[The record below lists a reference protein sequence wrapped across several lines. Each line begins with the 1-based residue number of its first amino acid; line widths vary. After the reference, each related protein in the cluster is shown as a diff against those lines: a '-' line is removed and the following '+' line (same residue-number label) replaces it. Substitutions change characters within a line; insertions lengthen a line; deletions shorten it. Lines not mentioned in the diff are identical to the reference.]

1 MAIPTQLKSRSVGET
16 VLDAVTTAG
25 EQIYTVLSTKLL
37 LRGEYSRSGD
47 DLIIR
52 GEMGEELRVEGY
64 FSGEASP
71 TLQSPEGAVLL
82 PTTVSKLLVN
92 TESVDVAGPAG
103 SIRIPGLLG
112 DPIGTINDIGA
123 DANVT
128 AKGADGFVRAL
139 KPGDP
144 IYIDD
149 VVETVGRS
157 FVNLLMVDDTSF
169 QLGKDTR
176 AIIENYNFIAGAETG
191 GFEATV
197 LDGFF
202 RYASGQLGGTDK
214 GTHTTIKT
222 PTAQVGVRG
231 SEFEGMIE
239 ADGATTFLHHDGVLD
254 VADAYGRGSVTLTEP
269 GTATAVSSRPGA
281 PLDAFEAPESL
292 TKAFEEAL
300 PPLPDFVVEAREGE
314 GSEEGVEVQLEVG
327 LDEQIEVGLDEQSEL
342 EIESFE
348 LKQVELKELL
358 LEEGAEEDGAS
369 ISAVPVA
376 TADQFSGVEDQVI
389 SGNLGS
395 NDKKGDGSHT
405 WSKVG
410 NATFGEV
417 VVNADGTF
425 TYHPSADFSGNDQFS
440 YQVVDK
446 DGDDSTAVVSI
457 SLSAINDAPEVVLA
471 EGGTK
476 TFIESSMATL
486 LFSDA
491 EVTTVESGQQLTTL
505 VVTVEGLADGINEQL
520 WIGNESIVLDGAISS
535 GQIAG
540 QSYITSLDGNTATVT
555 LTGSWN
561 EGDIINQLGY
571 KNSSLTPTESSRLVT
586 LKSLSDDGGTLKGGV
601 DSQIFAS
608 GLASTVQITGIN
620 TAPTVVQGITT
631 ASYTEMM
638 GATLLFSDAQV
649 STVESGQQL
658 TGLVIEVSGLVEASS
673 EQLWIGS
680 EHIKLDGSVA
690 SGQIGGKGYTVSVS
704 VDQNVATVT
713 LSGSWN
719 AGEVIH
725 SLGYKNSSQTPTE
738 SNRMVTLKSLS
749 DDGGTLNVGEN
760 SQIFASGLASTVQV
774 IGVNTAPVVTPA
786 AGYGNVGYTESTAAP
801 PVNPVFLFRADQA
814 DVASGVSIDTI
825 ESNQQVTTVT
835 IVLSDTNLGDQLM
848 FNGGSIDI
856 SATGSSSGSFAGDTN
871 LPAYSY
877 QVSGS
882 SITFSGSWSETEAE
896 QLVNAIQFKHIGQD
910 PTASGRTTRG
920 VSLSLTDET
929 AGQGDTVTQ
938 VVLQRTIDVT
948 PVNQNPVLDAAAAAT
963 QYIVYNKVGIETEQL
978 FSFNSTSTVE
988 SGQNFTELQLTVS
1001 GVVNGSSEL
1010 LKIDGQEITLSD
1022 SALALA
1028 GNSTTIS
1035 NYKVETSDGNKVIT
1049 LTGNWDS
1056 AGVKTLVNSVQFSA
1070 SQITTSNRRTVQLN
1084 QLKDSGNRDELLV
1097 PLGVS
1102 RDIMVLSSD
1111 AGVQLDGEGVGQYF
1125 SYDESQGIALFGG
1138 ATQFE
1143 LKMKFSSTDA
1153 TGTLFTYKTETN
1165 TVEVKLSTED
1175 GVMVQFSDDFYFNV
1189 ATNIGASAL
1198 FDGKPHTLSLSWD
1211 NVTGKF
1217 IVGLDGVLESEQ
1229 ETARGPFTDVLQMNG
1244 EVQIG
1249 STDFNGAIY
1258 DVQVTSNVA
1267 GGRSVHWGMEE
1278 ITGETVVD
1286 SNESTIALTATGSPV
1301 VDQQLFYIKE
1311 DVDLGDLFYE
1321 GLESATGIA
1330 ANLTALDMRDAMGG
1344 GGDSSDE
1351 TLKLQLVD
1359 LLQGLAGNSLS
1370 IVGDAGDAINLEGYI
1385 AAGGGSWAKQEATVQ
1400 NSSMDHYQYS
1410 ANGET
1415 FDLYIDAQIA
1425 INELQ
1430 S

>member
-680 EHIKLDGSVA
+680 ESIKLDGSVA
-690 SGQIGGKGYTVSVS
+690 SGQIGGKGYTVS

-749 DDGGTLNVGEN
+749 DDGGTLNGGEN
-760 SQIFASGLASTVQV
+760 
-774 IGVNTAPVVTPA
+774 
-786 AGYGNVGYTESTAAP
+786 
-801 PVNPVFLFRADQA
+801 
-814 DVASGVSIDTI
+814 
-825 ESNQQVTTVT
+825 
-835 IVLSDTNLGDQLM
+835 
-848 FNGGSIDI
+848 
-856 SATGSSSGSFAGDTN
+856 
-871 LPAYSY
+871 
-877 QVSGS
+877 
-882 SITFSGSWSETEAE
+882 
-896 QLVNAIQFKHIGQD
+896 
-910 PTASGRTTRG
+910 
-920 VSLSLTDET
+920 
-929 AGQGDTVTQ
+929 
-938 VVLQRTIDVT
+938 
-948 PVNQNPVLDAAAAAT
+948 
-963 QYIVYNKVGIETEQL
+963 
-978 FSFNSTSTVE
+978 
-988 SGQNFTELQLTVS
+988 
-1001 GVVNGSSEL
+1001 
-1010 LKIDGQEITLSD
+1010 
-1022 SALALA
+1022 
-1028 GNSTTIS
+1028 
-1035 NYKVETSDGNKVIT
+1035 
-1049 LTGNWDS
+1049 
-1056 AGVKTLVNSVQFSA
+1056 
-1070 SQITTSNRRTVQLN
+1070 
-1084 QLKDSGNRDELLV
+1084 
-1097 PLGVS
+1097 
-1102 RDIMVLSSD
+1102 
-1111 AGVQLDGEGVGQYF
+1111 
-1125 SYDESQGIALFGG
+1125 
-1138 ATQFE
+1138 
-1143 LKMKFSSTDA
+1143 
-1153 TGTLFTYKTETN
+1153 
-1165 TVEVKLSTED
+1165 
-1175 GVMVQFSDDFYFNV
+1175 
-1189 ATNIGASAL
+1189 
-1198 FDGKPHTLSLSWD
+1198 
-1211 NVTGKF
+1211 
-1217 IVGLDGVLESEQ
+1217 
-1229 ETARGPFTDVLQMNG
+1229 
-1244 EVQIG
+1244 
-1249 STDFNGAIY
+1249 
-1258 DVQVTSNVA
+1258 
-1267 GGRSVHWGMEE
+1267 
-1278 ITGETVVD
+1278 
-1286 SNESTIALTATGSPV
+1286 
-1301 VDQQLFYIKE
+1301 
-1311 DVDLGDLFYE
+1311 
-1321 GLESATGIA
+1321 
-1330 ANLTALDMRDAMGG
+1330 
-1344 GGDSSDE
+1344 
-1351 TLKLQLVD
+1351 
-1359 LLQGLAGNSLS
+1359 
-1370 IVGDAGDAINLEGYI
+1370 
-1385 AAGGGSWAKQEATVQ
+1385 
-1400 NSSMDHYQYS
+1400 
-1410 ANGET
+1410 
-1415 FDLYIDAQIA
+1415 
-1425 INELQ
+1425 
-1430 S
+1430 

>member
-680 EHIKLDGSVA
+680 ESIKLDGSVA
-690 SGQIGGKGYTVSVS
+690 SGQIGGKGYTVS

-719 AGEVIH
+719 AGEVIR

-749 DDGGTLNVGEN
+749 DDGGTLNGGEN

-786 AGYGNVGYTESTAAP
+786 AGYGNVGYTESTAAA

-877 QVSGS
+877 QVSGP
-882 SITFSGSWSETEAE
+882 SITFSGGWSETEAE

-1111 AGVQLDGEGVGQYF
+1111 AGVQLDGEGVWQYF

-1351 TLKLQLVD
+1351 TLTLQLVD

>member
-690 SGQIGGKGYTVSVS
+690 SGQIGGKGYTVSV
-704 VDQNVATVT
+704 DQNVATVT

-749 DDGGTLNVGEN
+749 DDGGTLNGGEN

-786 AGYGNVGYTESTAAP
+786 AGYGNVGYTESTAAA

-1175 GVMVQFSDDFYFNV
+1175 GVMVQFSDDFNFNA
-1189 ATNIGASAL
+1189 ATKIGASAL

-1229 ETARGPFTDVLQMNG
+1229 ETARGPFTNVLQMNG

-1351 TLKLQLVD
+1351 TLTLQLVD

-1385 AAGGGSWAKQEATVQ
+1385 AAGGGSWAKQAATVQ

>member
-680 EHIKLDGSVA
+680 ESIKLDGSVA
-690 SGQIGGKGYTVSVS
+690 SGQIGGKGYTVS

-749 DDGGTLNVGEN
+749 DDGGTLNGGEN

-786 AGYGNVGYTESTAAP
+786 AGYGNVGYTESTAAV

-835 IVLSDTNLGDQLM
+835 IVLSDTNLGDRLM
-848 FNGGSIDI
+848 FNGRSIDI
-856 SATGSSSGSFAGDTN
+856 SATDSSSGSFAGDTN

-1175 GVMVQFSDDFYFNV
+1175 GVMVQFSDDFNFNA

-1351 TLKLQLVD
+1351 TLTLQLVD
-1359 LLQGLAGNSLS
+1359 LLQGQAGNSLS

-1385 AAGGGSWAKQEATVQ
+1385 AAGGGSWAKQAATVQ

>member
-690 SGQIGGKGYTVSVS
+690 SGQIGGKGYTVSV
-704 VDQNVATVT
+704 DQNVATVT

-749 DDGGTLNVGEN
+749 DDGGTLNGGEN

-1175 GVMVQFSDDFYFNV
+1175 GVMVQFSDDFNFNA

-1351 TLKLQLVD
+1351 TLTLQLVD

>member
-1 MAIPTQLKSRSVGET
+1 
-16 VLDAVTTAG
+16 
-25 EQIYTVLSTKLL
+25 
-37 LRGEYSRSGD
+37 
-47 DLIIR
+47 
-52 GEMGEELRVEGY
+52 
-64 FSGEASP
+64 
-71 TLQSPEGAVLL
+71 
-82 PTTVSKLLVN
+82 
-92 TESVDVAGPAG
+92 
-103 SIRIPGLLG
+103 
-112 DPIGTINDIGA
+112 
-123 DANVT
+123 
-128 AKGADGFVRAL
+128 
-139 KPGDP
+139 
-144 IYIDD
+144 
-149 VVETVGRS
+149 
-157 FVNLLMVDDTSF
+157 
-169 QLGKDTR
+169 
-176 AIIENYNFIAGAETG
+176 
-191 GFEATV
+191 
-197 LDGFF
+197 
-202 RYASGQLGGTDK
+202 
-214 GTHTTIKT
+214 
-222 PTAQVGVRG
+222 
-231 SEFEGMIE
+231 
-239 ADGATTFLHHDGVLD
+239 
-254 VADAYGRGSVTLTEP
+254 
-269 GTATAVSSRPGA
+269 
-281 PLDAFEAPESL
+281 
-292 TKAFEEAL
+292 
-300 PPLPDFVVEAREGE
+300 
-314 GSEEGVEVQLEVG
+314 
-327 LDEQIEVGLDEQSEL
+327 
-342 EIESFE
+342 
-348 LKQVELKELL
+348 
-358 LEEGAEEDGAS
+358 
-369 ISAVPVA
+369 
-376 TADQFSGVEDQVI
+376 
-389 SGNLGS
+389 
-395 NDKKGDGSHT
+395 
-405 WSKVG
+405 
-410 NATFGEV
+410 
-417 VVNADGTF
+417 
-425 TYHPSADFSGNDQFS
+425 
-440 YQVVDK
+440 
-446 DGDDSTAVVSI
+446 
-457 SLSAINDAPEVVLA
+457 
-471 EGGTK
+471 
-476 TFIESSMATL
+476 
-486 LFSDA
+486 
-491 EVTTVESGQQLTTL
+491 
-505 VVTVEGLADGINEQL
+505 
-520 WIGNESIVLDGAISS
+520 
-535 GQIAG
+535 
-540 QSYITSLDGNTATVT
+540 
-555 LTGSWN
+555 
-561 EGDIINQLGY
+561 
-571 KNSSLTPTESSRLVT
+571 
-586 LKSLSDDGGTLKGGV
+586 
-601 DSQIFAS
+601 
-608 GLASTVQITGIN
+608 
-620 TAPTVVQGITT
+620 
-631 ASYTEMM
+631 
-638 GATLLFSDAQV
+638 
-649 STVESGQQL
+649 
-658 TGLVIEVSGLVEASS
+658 
-673 EQLWIGS
+673 
-680 EHIKLDGSVA
+680 
-690 SGQIGGKGYTVSVS
+690 
-704 VDQNVATVT
+704 
-713 LSGSWN
+713 
-719 AGEVIH
+719 GEVIH

-749 DDGGTLNVGEN
+749 DDGGTLNGGEN

-786 AGYGNVGYTESTAAP
+786 AGYGNVGYTESTAAA

-1125 SYDESQGIALFGG
+1125 SYDESQDQDGVEALFGG
-1138 ATQFE
+1138 ATD
-1143 LKMKFSSTDA
+1143 LHLSMMFSSSTY
-1153 TGTLFTYKTETN
+1153 TGRIFSY
-1165 TVEVKLSTED
+1165 TVNDDFEVKMTAVD
-1175 GVMVQFSDDFYFNV
+1175 GRI
-1189 ATNIGASAL
+1189 A
-1198 FDGKPHTLSLSWD
+1198 
-1211 NVTGKF
+1211 
-1217 IVGLDGVLESEQ
+1217 
-1229 ETARGPFTDVLQMNG
+1229 
-1244 EVQIG
+1244 VQIG
-1249 STDFNGAIY
+1249 NNSFNQVVILDSTDVFDERPHLLEFSWINQSALENTDEITLIIDGRLLLDQSQLPDGELGGGGTVQIGGEGFVGTVY

-1351 TLKLQLVD
+1351 TLTLQLVD
-1359 LLQGLAGNSLS
+1359 LLQGQAGNSLS

>member
-690 SGQIGGKGYTVSVS
+690 SGQIGGKGYTVSV
-704 VDQNVATVT
+704 DQNVATVT

-749 DDGGTLNVGEN
+749 DDGGTLNGGEN

-848 FNGGSIDI
+848 FNGGSINI

-1175 GVMVQFSDDFYFNV
+1175 GVMVQFSDDFNFNA
-1189 ATNIGASAL
+1189 ATKIGASAL

-1351 TLKLQLVD
+1351 TLTLQLVD

>member
-690 SGQIGGKGYTVSVS
+690 SGQIGGKGYTVSV
-704 VDQNVATVT
+704 DQNVATVT

-1351 TLKLQLVD
+1351 TLTLQLVD
-1359 LLQGLAGNSLS
+1359 LLQGQAGNSLS
-1370 IVGDAGDAINLEGYI
+1370 IVGDAGDAINLEGYYI